1 MAYICTL
8 NSSNYVNSCKF
19 IKGYIISYSDIVHC
33 NAIDDECEK
42 IYSPESCKEGDEG
55 ALGIEPSENGSSSD
69 KQYKICFGTN
79 GVLLPKGVD
88 YYSTNEERYIAFT
101 TTKINKI
108 YGKHNVN
115 EIIVLNVGPDVVYA
129 DSLKDGQEKYFI
141 NQNYQ
146 SDNPESKP
154 LIHCNGSKCVELDMP
169 EIPADGEVHYLDGY
183 SKMNVITCSSEGCTS
198 ENKCTGKINYPK
210 YFINHAD
217 QKRVITCK
225 INGCFLEE
233 PRQGIYN
240 QDRNNFDET
249 KSLILCNSESCKY
262 IDNKNVCNEAGD
274 EGNVYSRG
282 YTISICT
289 EPINGYYKSGDS
301 TTTQE
306 ISYIQCDSKSCKDS
320 EILES
325 CTKETIGALI
335 KDSSN
340 SIGICVDEN
349 KIITFNRYY
358 EEKIYYNSNY
368 NVFEL
373 TNDIK
378 NIITCEGTKC
388 STKAATFGYY
398 FNGGEDKEAS
408 NFIYCIYFHGCSKV
422 SITTDKCKSSLDVIT
437 KDKKYYVCLTDNG
450 SKTEELKVDANPVP
464 IYNKIINSERISL
477 TNGRYI
483 GNSKTEFD
491 IKIGNDGSVL
501 LLTKATLEGCI
512 NLSEANECVSEPC
525 SKKCYPTAYGGE
537 YCVGT
542 DNIIRY
548 TKALESDTFT
558 CQVIDSKGYTSNS
571 VSGNVKFFFFNEFF
585 EIINEIAP
593 GMDNINIAYKCS
605 YGTTNEIT
613 NCEIAS
619 GSYVVDGKY
628 KVECTG
634 FRQDYCVVSD
644 KLDVTPTSTTSSP
657 SPSSNSGTGSSSGS
671 GSGSSTPTGTD
682 NKSTT
687 TPTLITIDDGEKN
700 TGSGAV
706 SLYYKLPSFMT
717 FSIIFIITIL
727 YHM

>member
-1 MAYICTL
+1 LLDINPFSVTL
-8 NSSNYVNSCKF
+8 KNLK
-19 IKGYIISYSDIVHC
+19 
-33 NAIDDECEK
+33 A
-42 IYSPESCKEGDEG
+42 P
-55 ALGIEPSENGSSSD
+55 L
-69 KQYKICFGTN
+69 T
-79 GVLLPKGVD
+79 
-88 YYSTNEERYIAFT
+88 YY
-101 TTKINKI
+101 INKD
-108 YGKHNVN
+108 KTKNT
-115 EIIVLNVGPDVVYA
+115 
-129 DSLKDGQEKYFI
+129 
-141 NQNYQ
+141 
-146 SDNPESKP
+146 KP
-154 LIHCNGSKCVELDMP
+154 LIKSQGS
-169 EIPADGEVHYLDGY
+169 
-183 SKMNVITCSSEGCTS
+183 
-198 ENKCTGKINYPK
+198 
-210 YFINHAD
+210 
-217 QKRVITCK
+217 
-225 INGCFLEE
+225 
-233 PRQGIYN
+233 IY
-240 QDRNNFDET
+240 T
-249 KSLILCNSESCKY
+249 Y
-262 IDNKNVCNEAGD
+262 IDPYTTNRSFFIDGD
-274 EGNVYSRG
+274 
-282 YTISICT
+282 
-289 EPINGYYKSGDS
+289 
-301 TTTQE
+301 
-306 ISYIQCDSKSCKDS
+306 
-320 EILES
+320 
-325 CTKETIGALI
+325 
-335 KDSSN
+335 
-340 SIGICVDEN
+340 
-349 KIITFNRYY
+349 
-358 EEKIYYNSNY
+358 
-368 NVFEL
+368 
-373 TNDIK
+373 DIK